1 MTSAAVKL
9 YTVVVAVLCA
19 AAVAWTINQSSAASA
34 WRTEAQSWQTAARR
48 TVAQERAITQ
58 RYRHLARQYNQLV
71 VRTRRSQ
78 RTLIARM
85 QTAQAAVV
93 PSSGPSAA
101 VPAAAQVAVSTP
113 APAPSAPTTRTS

>member
-1 MTSAAVKL
+1 MNSFAVKL

-34 WRTEAQSWQTAARR
+34 WRTEAQAWQSAARR
-48 TVAQERAITQ
+48 TVVQERAVSQ

-78 RTLIARM
+78 HTLIARM
-85 QTAQAAVV
+85 QTAQAVLPAG
-93 PSSGPSAA
+93 STSGS
-101 VPAAAQVAVSTP
+101 VPAAAPVAASAP